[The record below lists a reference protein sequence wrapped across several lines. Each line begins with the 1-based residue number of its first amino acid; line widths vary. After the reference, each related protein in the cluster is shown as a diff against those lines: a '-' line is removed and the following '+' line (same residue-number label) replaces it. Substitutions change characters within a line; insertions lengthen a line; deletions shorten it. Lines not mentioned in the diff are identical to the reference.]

1 MNHRNYHWSHA
12 LLSLAL
18 AWAALLTLA
27 AFAQAEE
34 VGPASGTVAP
44 APPVLTNPS
53 FECSVGYVDGDGN
66 DRVPSGWTAIQID
79 GDPRLHS
86 TRERVYSGECNPS
99 NERHVERLEFEDS
112 FMVAA
117 QDLETPPE
125 PGKPFDVALFQ
136 QTAVTPGA
144 DYSLSGWM
152 VSLCGG
158 SATPSDCPDGVY
170 MAKMLGLDPTGGA
183 DPEADSVIWVE
194 NRANFVEA
202 DGVTRIGWQ
211 DLRTSAVAQTD
222 RMTVFVRV
230 RSPFQWHGN
239 HAFADAISLIRAPT
253 AAFIEPPAE
262 VSGPQLTLRWS
273 GAQSPDVLAIP
284 GSTHQLLIDVQTRPE
299 GGEWRDVAVGAPIP
313 GDQGD
318 DQTDFTARCLD
329 ATYEFRIRARAEQ
342 PLTDEGGEGAWPNH
356 RFPGSWS
363 APVPVRFQAPAS
375 TSSSTSPAG
384 DERIYLPLIRAF
396 VEC

>member
-1 MNHRNYHWSHA
+1 MNRYHSRV
-12 LLSLAL
+12 LLSLGL
-18 AWAALLTLA
+18 VWAALLALSA
-27 AFAQAEE
+27 VAQARDIA
-34 VGPASGTVAP
+34 PATGTIAP

-53 FECSVGYVDGDGN
+53 FECSVGYVNGEGN
-66 DRVPSGWTAIQID
+66 DRVPTGWTAVQID

-86 TRERVYSGECNPS
+86 TREWVYDGDCNPS
-99 NERHVERLEFEDS
+99 DDRHVERLELDDS
-112 FMVAA
+112 LMIAS
-117 QDLETPPE
+117 QNIETPPT
-125 PGKPFDVALFQ
+125 PGKPFDVAIFQ

-170 MAKMLGLDPTGGA
+170 IAKMLGIDPTGGA
-183 DPEADSVIWVE
+183 DPEAESVIWVE

-211 DLRTSAVAQTD
+211 NLRTSAVAQAETL
-222 RMTVFVRV
+222 TVFARV

-239 HAFADAISLIRAPT
+239 HAFADAISLVRAPT
-253 AAFIEPPAE
+253 AAFINPPAQ

-273 GAQSPDVLAIP
+273 GAQSPDVLSIP
-284 GSTHQLLIDVQTRPE
+284 GSTHQLLIDVQTRPQ
-299 GGEWRDVAVGAPIP
+299 GGEWRDVADGALIP
-313 GDQGD
+313 GDQGEG
-318 DQTDFTARCLD
+318 QADFTARCLD
-329 ATYEFRIRARAEQ
+329 TTYEFRIRARAEQ
-342 PLTDEGGEGAWPNH
+342 PPADEGGEGAWPNH

-363 APVPVRFQAPAS
+363 EPVPVRFQTPTSAPAP
-375 TSSSTSPAG
+375 TPPVG
-384 DERIYLPLIRAF
+384 DERIYLPLIQTF